1 MSRFNHRNNKQRFD
15 LYSFYSLLV
24 KCKVVELLDGQGN
37 TPFDSDTIDQNVWNY
52 AAYLYKDISDAGL
65 LSYLDSD
72 SFRSDSDGQGTTTW
86 PSISKTAAITEAY
99 RPLRRF
105 MYSLDSD
112 EGINNTA
119 NTITPGFVRKYY
131 TLPLSDSEGSL
142 RHVNIYSFLKTHVD
156 RWLQFDPYERRKL
169 ASRIIDNMSEDS
181 DVRYRYSHNFLRASE
196 EDSDL
201 ARRLTEIYSNVL
213 QSSADSDSDYARNEF
228 IKTTVTALRGL
239 TPGGDSD
246 AARDLANV
254 ITGVLNNSSDS
265 DSEIRKQFGWHFLTA
280 LYRDSDNQDSD
291 LQNRLR
297 KIIENTELLLIDS
310 PLVVVRKLMPMDSDD
325 TGSIG
330 DSDNKFALA
339 NFTTLRTDELKKEGL
354 NKDRLVDIDDSEGKI
369 GDTGSNLQ
377 WQGDSELTV
386 THVNVTVDARL
397 STARVSDLSKDRIVY
412 SSDSDGRTS
421 TSSNLQWQ
429 DDSELVIPHLKVTN
443 DSRLATSKVTDLYK
457 DRIVYSSDS
466 DGRLRTNLNI
476 QFQNNDELVVTNLNV
491 SNDSKFNATRV
502 TDIRKDGLVFVSD
515 SDGRLNADSDLEFTR
530 DSDKLVLSYQ
540 GRRQLALDSEKF
552 FNLLIANDQYYTLD
566 SEGVNSVIV
575 DTPVKSQTSWVIGQR
590 GDVYFISED
599 PADSEIVTAF
609 TNSDV
614 DTFFT
619 APAGTGFTIDNN
631 NATYNRLLTLSAST
645 PQGGNSTN
653 IFYEVNTTVPG
664 GIQGA
669 FEITW
674 NTNGYGFLG
683 FSVFPT
689 SAAIEADNRWINNN
703 GGGNFILDKNISDYT
718 YMQVSLP
725 GAVSGS
731 VSGVSPIISMYR
743 ASNSQSY
750 SDATTPSN
758 SYDVP
763 NPTIIHMGR
772 DDSDRLYIYVE
783 YYSGGSYQNGSKYYY
798 HNFLGTI
805 TTSAADAYTLSGG
818 VQLGYGNYDFY
829 PVTVY
834 ANLTLTGNWTSIK
847 VNKANTLETKSLV
860 YVSDKVVD
868 TQAELSRAINDTIS
882 KQVVFDTWYK
892 FSHQWTGGG
901 TPGTFTYPSNVS
913 ELNGWAYDAVADK
926 IYTTVNANSYCGFVS
941 TDTYQNFTFDST
953 YKSFNDPTNDD
964 DTIASIV
971 GFVTEGIFGQPG
983 YREHTLQLVRV
994 AGGFPMTLQNLGNV
1008 QWALVYNYNQDDV
1021 RLLVDKTT
1029 SAPVATAPW
1038 NSYPN
1043 GTKVWIRRQ
1052 GDIITAY
1059 CSQMNDATY
1068 TKDSDTEIIFDLSSD
1083 SDTLKFRGPVRYGYG
1098 VHSQRGASWNDVF
1111 FKPDQG
1117 TYLHYITDGQLSSVG
1132 GNVYEYNI
1140 DTGLWNFDSE
1150 LTINNTVGNRL
1161 LFNKSTGKTFYND
1174 PATDK
1179 VYKLMTARK
1188 FSDII
1193 NLPTL
1198 TSEPDSDMLGF
1209 EGLKPGTF
1217 AIADGVNWDPTF
1229 YGAPAYVT
1237 FWDGEYWYYVDAQ

>member
-169 ASRIIDNMSEDS
+169 VSRIIDNMSEDS

-213 QSSADSDSDYARNEF
+213 QSSADSDSDYARNEY
-228 IKTTVTALRGL
+228 IKTAVTALQGL

-291 LQNRLR
+291 LQNRLK
-297 KIIENTELLLIDS
+297 KIIENTELVLIDS
-310 PLVVVRKLMPMDSDD
+310 PLVVIRKLLPMDSDD

-330 DSDNKFALA
+330 DSENKFALA

-369 GDTGSNLQ
+369 GDTVSNLQ
-377 WQGDSELTV
+377 WQGDSELMINT
-386 THVNVTVDARL
+386 
-397 STARVSDLSKDRIVY
+397 
-412 SSDSDGRTS
+412 
-421 TSSNLQWQ
+421 
-429 DDSELVIPHLKVTN
+429 HLKVSGMSTF
-443 DSRLATSKVTDLYK
+443 ATTKIDNLFK
-457 DRIVYSSDS
+457 DR
-466 DGRLRTNLNI
+466 
-476 QFQNNDELVVTNLNV
+476 LV
-491 SNDSKFNATRV
+491 D
-502 TDIRKDGLVFVSD
+502 VSD
-515 SDGRLNADSDLEFTR
+515 SDGRLNDTGSNLQWQNNDNTLVTTKIDVLQETRLNAARVSDLRKDGLVYSSDSDGKLGSDSDLEYSL
-530 DSDKLVLSYQ
+530 DSDKLTLRYQ
-540 GRRQLALDSEKF
+540 DRRIIAIDSEIF
-552 FNLLIANDQYYTLD
+552 FNLLIENQHLYTID
-566 SEGVNSVIV
+566 SEGVDSVIKE
-575 DTPVKSQTSWVIGQR
+575 TPIKSQTSWVIGQR
-590 GDVYFISED
+590 GDVYFI
-599 PADSEIVTAF
+599 
-609 TNSDV
+609 
-614 DTFFT
+614 
-619 APAGTGFTIDNN
+619 
-631 NATYNRLLTLSAST
+631 
-645 PQGGNSTN
+645 
-653 IFYEVNTTVPG
+653 
-664 GIQGA
+664 
-669 FEITW
+669 
-674 NTNGYGFLG
+674 
-683 FSVFPT
+683 
-689 SAAIEADNRWINNN
+689 
-703 GGGNFILDKNISDYT
+703 
-718 YMQVSLP
+718 
-725 GAVSGS
+725 
-731 VSGVSPIISMYR
+731 
-743 ASNSQSY
+743 
-750 SDATTPSN
+750 
-758 SYDVP
+758 
-763 NPTIIHMGR
+763 
-772 DDSDRLYIYVE
+772 DSDQ
-783 YYSGGSYQNGSKYYY
+783 SNQ
-798 HNFLGTI
+798 
-805 TTSAADAYTLSGG
+805 
-818 VQLGYGNYDFY
+818 
-829 PVTVY
+829 
-834 ANLTLTGNWTSIK
+834 
-847 VNKANTLETKSLV
+847 LETKSLV

-901 TPGTFTYPSNVS
+901 TPGTFTYPYNVS

-971 GFVTEGIFGQPG
+971 GFVTEGTFGQPG

-994 AGGFPMTLQNLGNV
+994 AGGFPMTAQNLGNV

-1029 SAPVATAPW
+1029 SAPVATAAW

-1117 TYLHYITDGQLSSVG
+1117 TYLHYITDGQISSEG
-1132 GNVYEYNI
+1132 GNVYEYKI
-1140 DTGLWNFDSE
+1140 DSE
-1150 LTINNTVGNRL
+1150 RWVQDSDLTIDNTVGNRFL
-1161 LFNKSTGKTFYND
+1161 HNISTRKTFFNNPNND
-1174 PATDK
+1174 ITYP
-1179 VYKLMTARK
+1179 VMTARK
-1188 FSDII
+1188 FSDVF
-1193 NLPTL
+1193 NLPIL
-1198 TSEPDSDMLGF
+1198 TSPPSS
-1209 EGLKPGTF
+1209 PVAGTF
-1217 AIADGVNWDPTF
+1217 AIADGVNWDPVF